1 VSPLNPLST
10 FRQIRHGGS
19 ATTTASSLADL
30 AVQAL
35 IDEAELTPKP
45 ALVDRRGSGAHTD
58 LNLDLM
64 LLSAR
69 TLHPMFKEM
78 AIAAADAKPS
88 QPLREN
94 LAKIGR
100 VGEDAMQK
108 ATRGVNTHRG
118 AIWTLGLL
126 VAGAAI
132 CRPSTDADQI
142 AQSASEIA
150 QYGDRFAPVHFS
162 NGAYASRKF
171 GVKGARGEA
180 SSGFPHVI
188 EIGLPVLRAELD
200 RGVPG
205 PSARLNALMAIMADL
220 DDTCLLHR
228 GGALALRTA
237 KEGAKQVL
245 ACGGTSTPNG
255 SSRLQEL
262 DRQLLQLNASPG
274 GAADLLAA
282 TLFLDAI
289 WKS

>member
-19 ATTTASSLADL
+19 ATTRASSLADL

-58 LNLDLM
+58 LNLNLM

-69 TLHPMFKEM
+69 TLHPIFKEM

-88 QPLREN
+88 QLLREN
-94 LAKIGR
+94 LATIGR
-100 VGEDAMQK
+100 AGEDAMQK
-108 ATRGVNTHRG
+108 VTRGVNTHRG

-171 GVKGARGEA
+171 GVQGARGEA
-180 SSGFPHVI
+180 SGGFPHVI

-228 GGALALRTA
+228 GGTLALRTA